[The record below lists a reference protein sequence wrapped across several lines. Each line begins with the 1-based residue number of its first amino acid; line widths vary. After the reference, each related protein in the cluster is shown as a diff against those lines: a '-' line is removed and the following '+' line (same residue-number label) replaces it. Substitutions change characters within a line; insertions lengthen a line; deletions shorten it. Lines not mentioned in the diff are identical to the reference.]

1 MGCADR
7 SQRRRDRGA
16 ADRAALR
23 AGWLRAAGS
32 SSRRSLVL
40 SLKKEPKDRRTQR
53 VQRPLADYAEQ
64 GGGSRRQH
72 CARRKRR
79 DAARR
84 LAEQARKTAL
94 FRTPAPGAR
103 RRTASSSA
111 VFRSAHFRRRFQR
124 RDVILIP
131 VCFSIRGW
139 MRIESEKQEAKT
151 ASPARRFLL
160 LTFGQPLAA
169 CCLPLASCARCQPPG
184 YLSSAASCS
193 RRAAIFASASA
204 CLARSLATTFSGA
217 DCTKRSLES
226 FFMTEAR
233 NPSQ

>member
-1 MGCADR
+1 MLSGLRPGWLRPAR
-7 SQRRRDRGA
+7 L
-16 ADRAALR
+16 RAGSSFICR

-32 SSRRSLVL
+32 ASRRSLVL

-53 VQRPLADYAEQ
+53 GQRPLADYAEQ
-64 GGGSRRQH
+64 EGGSRRQH
-72 CARRKRR
+72 RARRKRR

-94 FRTPAPGAR
+94 FRTPVPGAR

-169 CCLPLASCARCQPPG
+169 RCPCGCCQPHG

-193 RRAAIFASASA
+193 RSAAIFASASA

-226 FFMTEAR
+226 FFMTEVR